1 MPSRTVPASP
11 SATRRIAAWAAAASS
26 RMTFERVSSSAPALV
41 EGDLAGGAGEQRG
54 AEFALQAADQFAERR
69 RGDVQPLGGPPEVQF
84 GGYCHERFELTQL
97 HILTV
102 PRQAGGRS
110 DEVCLAARLFGL
122 AE

>member
-11 SATRRIAAWAAAASS
+11 PATRRIAAWAAAASS
-26 RMTFERVSSSAPALV
+26 RMTLARVSSSAPALV
-41 EGDLAGGAGEQRG
+41 RATWRVVRVNSGVPSS
-54 AEFALQAADQFAERR
+54 DQFAERR

-84 GGYCHERFELTQL
+84 GGHCHERFELTQL
-97 HILTV
+97 HVLTV
-102 PRQAGGRS
+102 PRQVGGRP